1 MAVMALGVLS
11 AVIVLIPSPSL
22 HVSVNFCELF
32 ECANVEVKAMIS
44 FLDKEN
50 FESWLEGLFWEL
62 NLFNARSN
70 Q

>member
-44 FLDKEN
+44 FSDIKN
-50 FESWLEGLFWEL
+50 I
-62 NLFNARSN
+62 
-70 Q
+70 